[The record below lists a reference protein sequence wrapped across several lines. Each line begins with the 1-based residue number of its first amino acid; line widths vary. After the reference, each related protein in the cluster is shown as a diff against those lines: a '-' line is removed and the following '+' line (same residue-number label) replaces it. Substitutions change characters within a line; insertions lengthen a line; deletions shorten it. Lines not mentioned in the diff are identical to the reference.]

1 MDIGWQDVVTL
12 ALVVAA
18 VIYLVRRLRLLGRGK
33 QRTGCGARP
42 DCPQPPPRGRL
53 VQLDLPKDE
62 P

>member
-1 MDIGWQDVVTL
+1 MGIGWQDVVTL

-33 QRTGCGARP
+33 QRTGCGACL
-42 DCPQPPPRGRL
+42 DCPQPPPQGRL
-53 VQLDLPKDE
+53 VQIIPPKKD